1 MRLAIIC
8 MRLNFYIQPMNDIT
22 LEQNKILAE
31 FEALPDKDAKWSYLL
46 KIARNHS
53 QIDGAKFDE
62 KYLVKGCATRLF
74 LIPEFVE
81 SKLILHIDTETG
93 SDSPLIV
100 RGLGALAARLY
111 SGKPPSDIL
120 NSDPAFF
127 QSIGLNVALSATRA
141 NGFASLLKQIYLYA
155 KVFSAM
161 AK

>member
-1 MRLAIIC
+1 
-8 MRLNFYIQPMNDIT
+8 
-22 LEQNKILAE
+22 
-31 FEALPDKDAKWSYLL
+31 
-46 KIARNHS
+46 
-53 QIDGAKFDE
+53 
-62 KYLVKGCATRLF
+62 
-74 LIPEFVE
+74 
-81 SKLILHIDTETG
+81 
-93 SDSPLIV
+93 
-100 RGLGALAARLY
+100 LY